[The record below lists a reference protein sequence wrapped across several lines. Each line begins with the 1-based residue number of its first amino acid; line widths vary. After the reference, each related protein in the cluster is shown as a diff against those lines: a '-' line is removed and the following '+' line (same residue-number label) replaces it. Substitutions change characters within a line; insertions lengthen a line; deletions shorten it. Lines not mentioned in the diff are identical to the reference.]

1 MRRTVRGA
9 SVLLAAG
16 MLAVGL
22 GACGDDDGAD
32 AGTAEGGDL
41 STDGASADAAKF
53 CDAAVAVDA
62 ANLGLDSGETSPG
75 DVDAALKAAE
85 ANAPTEIS
93 AAVGTMIT
101 EAKAMMAE
109 AESASAEEEGPP
121 PIPSEAFFSASVD
134 VGGYLADN
142 CDFATLDVTATNYKF
157 GGIADSVSAGTT
169 VMTFD
174 NKGTEF
180 HEMALVR
187 IDEGEERSLEELLAL
202 PQDEVDSRRRVSSWP
217 RRARR
222 RTPRRIST
230 PGATWRSASCPW
242 APRPRR
248 WRRAQS
254 STTRTA
260 TTCTAWWPSSRSP
273 SSGDPI
279 EFAPTACAAVP
290 PPRRT
295 LARGLGSPPEV
306 RRDRNRGVTRGR
318 TGVR

>member
-22 GACGDDDGAD
+22 GACGDDDDGAD

-41 STDGASADAAKF
+41 STDGASAGAAKF

-101 EAKAMMAE
+101 EARAMMAE

-121 PIPSEAFFSASVD
+121 PIPSEAFFTASVD

-142 CDFATLDVTATNYKF
+142 CDFATLDVTATNYQF
-157 GGIADSVSAGTT
+157 DGIADSVSAGTT

-202 PQDEVDSRRRVSSWP
+202 PEDEVDSLITEKGFVLAP
-217 RRARR
+217 
-222 RTPRRIST
+222 
-230 PGATWRSASCPW
+230 PGAQTYF
-242 APRPRR
+242 
-248 WRRAQS
+248 
-254 STTRTA
+254 TA
-260 TTCTAWWPSSRSP
+260 ELDPGRYVAICFVPVGATPEALE
-273 SSGDPI
+273 SGATLNEEDGHFMHGMVA
-279 EFAPTACAAVP
+279 EF
-290 PPRRT
+290 
-295 LARGLGSPPEV
+295 EV
-306 RRDRNRGVTRGR
+306 A
-318 TGVR
+318 

>member
-41 STDGASADAAKF
+41 STDGASADVAKF

-157 GGIADSVSAGTT
+157 DGIADSVSAGTT

-202 PQDEVDSRRRVSSWP
+202 PEDEVDSLITEKGFVLAP
-217 RRARR
+217 
-222 RTPRRIST
+222 
-230 PGATWRSASCPW
+230 PGAQTY
-242 APRPRR
+242 
-248 WRRAQS
+248 
-254 STTRTA
+254 TTADLDPGRYVAICFVPVGA
-260 TTCTAWWPSSRSP
+260 TPEALE
-273 SSGDPI
+273 SGATLNEEDGHFMHGMVA
-279 EFAPTACAAVP
+279 EF
-290 PPRRT
+290 
-295 LARGLGSPPEV
+295 EV
-306 RRDRNRGVTRGR
+306 A
-318 TGVR
+318 